1 MARSV
6 YFFRSPTKTS
16 QSPWIFRFNLVHA
29 VRFLKCTGLSQ
40 SLQQSQ
46 PIQATIR
53 STANLN
59 SPAKHTDYKFSRY
72 QLLELRARTPVS
84 RNFFLS
90 LNDLYILRTRLVRA
104 EVTTKQ
110 RLRRI
115 PVLFGREIERTTQ
128 FYYSDQ
134 KLPYHHNVNKRSN
147 LGSNANNLIAVHRT
161 SLKSLEICRTHEV
174 PYPPF
179 KDKLTFAE
187 EMGSY
192 FIEKTVNIQAK
203 LDNMASGLS
212 SLPPSSNSRLR
223 PCSIMDSFHS
233 CLKMICAS

>member
-1 MARSV
+1 M
-6 YFFRSPTKTS
+6 
-16 QSPWIFRFNLVHA
+16 H
-29 VRFLKCTGLSQ
+29 GLLFQ
-40 SLQQSQ
+40 R
-46 PIQATIR
+46 I
-53 STANLN
+53 
-59 SPAKHTDYKFSRY
+59 
-72 QLLELRARTPVS
+72 
-84 RNFFLS
+84 FFLS
-90 LNDLYILRTRLVRA
+90 LKDLYILRTRLVRA

-115 PVLFGREIERTTQ
+115 PVVFGRERERTTQ

-134 KLPYHHNVNKRSN
+134 KLPYYHNVNKRCN
-147 LGSNANNLIAVHRT
+147 RGSNAKNLIAVHRT

-179 KDKLTFAE
+179 KDKLTFAD

-192 FIEKTVNIQAK
+192 FKEKTVNIQAK

-212 SLPPSSNSRLR
+212 SLPPSNNSCLR

-233 CLKMICAS
+233 CLKMMCAI